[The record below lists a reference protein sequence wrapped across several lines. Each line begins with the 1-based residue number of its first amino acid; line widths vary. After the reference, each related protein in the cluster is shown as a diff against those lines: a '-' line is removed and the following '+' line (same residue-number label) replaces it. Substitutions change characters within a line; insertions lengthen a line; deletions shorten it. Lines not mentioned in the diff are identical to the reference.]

1 MNRVGLS
8 IIGFMGNKSGIVT
21 AVGKGS
27 SFAAQIIYFFF
38 P

>member
-8 IIGFMGNKSGIVT
+8 IIGFMGNKSGTVT